1 MPAPDSRGADSG
13 LGVDD
18 ALFRPVRSG
27 NAFED
32 TVERLLQAVRLG
44 VIAPGESLP
53 PERELAARLSVS
65 RDTVRDAIRSLADA
79 GYLVARRGRYGG
91 TFVRDEAE
99 IASASV
105 ADAAGIADRRDRSR
119 AEIDDV
125 LDLREIL
132 ELGAVR
138 AAAGRALSAIERETL
153 WSRLLETAASG
164 VTDYRRIDSRLHLTL
179 GELSGIP
186 SLLPLLVESR
196 SRVNALLDEIP
207 LLERNLQH
215 SNEQHERIVQA
226 ILRGD
231 PDAAATAMAEHLA
244 GSASLLRGFLA

>member
-1 MPAPDSRGADSG
+1 MSDDARIV
-13 LGVDD
+13 VDD

-44 VIAPGESLP
+44 VIAPGDSLP
-53 PERELAARLSVS
+53 PERELATRLAVS
-65 RDTVRDAIRSLADA
+65 RDTVRDAIRSLTDA

-91 TFVRDEAE
+91 TFVRDDAE
-99 IASASV
+99 IAAATVGEAST
-105 ADAAGIADRRDRSR
+105 AEERADRTA
-119 AEIDDV
+119 AEIDDI
-125 LDLREIL
+125 LELREIL

-138 AAAGRALSAIERETL
+138 AAAARALSANERETL
-153 WSRLLETAASG
+153 WSRLVETAASG
-164 VTDYRRIDSRLHLTL
+164 IADYRRIDSRLHLTV
-179 GELSGIP
+179 GELAGIP

-207 LLERNLQH
+207 LLERNLHH

-231 PDAAATAMAEHLA
+231 SEAAESAMAEHLA
-244 GSASLLRGFLA
+244 GSAALLRGFLA